1 MSKKKRNLKSRHKRV
16 QARTTTIVFTLFGA
30 FIIPRGGEISVSGLI
45 RLIKPLG
52 LSENAIRLV
61 LSRMSKREWL
71 QSRKIGRES
80 YYSLSR
86 EGNKKMLAGKNWAL
100 DKKHKPWDGKWRL
113 LSYNVPEHVR
123 HLRDTLRQELL
134 CLGYGS
140 LGSSL
145 WISPYN
151 HHKELMKF
159 FSKIR
164 AKEYVEAFEAH
175 YSGPRANQKLAQK
188 AWDIHGL
195 EKRYQKFVKEYS
207 TVLSAYKNAI
217 RKRVEIDP
225 KECFALR
232 FRMTAEFINIALDE
246 PMLPLKLLPAHW
258 TGLRAKEIYLEFWK
272 ILTPE
277 ANKFVDSVFEEG
289 K

>member
-1 MSKKKRNLKSRHKRV
+1 MSV
-16 QARTTTIVFTLFGA
+16 T
-30 FIIPRGGEISVSGLI
+30 GLI

-61 LSRMSKREWL
+61 LSRMSKRGWL
-71 QSRKIGRES
+71 QSHKLGRES
-80 YYSLSR
+80 YYSLSK
-86 EGNKKMLAGKNWAL
+86 EGNKEMLAGKRWAL
-100 DKKHKPWDGKWRL
+100 DKERKEWDGKWRL
-113 LSYNVPEHVR
+113 VSYNVPEHVR
-123 HLRDTLRQELL
+123 HLRDWMRQELF

-140 LGSSL
+140 LGGSL
-145 WISPYN
+145 WISPYD
-151 HHKELMKF
+151 HHQELMKF
-159 FSKIR
+159 FNKIR
-164 AKEYVEAFEAH
+164 ANEYVETFEAH
-175 YSGPRANQKLAQK
+175 YAGPHANQKLAQK

-207 TVLSAYKNAI
+207 KLLSACKNAI

-232 FRMTAEFINIALDE
+232 FRVTAEFINIALDE
-246 PMLPLKLLPAHW
+246 PMLPLELLPTHW

-277 ANKFVDSVFEEG
+277 ADKFVDSVFEAE